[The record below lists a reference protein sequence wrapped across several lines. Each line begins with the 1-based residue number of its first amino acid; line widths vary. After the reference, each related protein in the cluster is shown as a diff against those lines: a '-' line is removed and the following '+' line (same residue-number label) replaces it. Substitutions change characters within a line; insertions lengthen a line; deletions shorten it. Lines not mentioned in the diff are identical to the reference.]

1 LEFLSYFFI
10 LLVIILTKHPAND
23 FEFDNDA
30 EEGFVEW
37 FHDLY
42 GGYSLRSEWFYGDC
56 DVEDVKTRQS
66 ILASWLHSAYIAG
79 YEAANYAKLEQ
90 EHQNFGGTT

>member
-1 LEFLSYFFI
+1 M
-10 LLVIILTKHPAND
+10 TKHPAND
-23 FEFDNDA
+23 FKFDNDA

-42 GGYSLRSEWFYGDC
+42 GGYSLRSEWFFD
-56 DVEDVKTRQS
+56 DAMIEDEKQRIS

-79 YEAANYAKLEQ
+79 WEAAKYVKMEEDVGLTE
-90 EHQNFGGTT
+90 

>member
-1 LEFLSYFFI
+1 M
-10 LLVIILTKHPAND
+10 TRRHPAND

-30 EEGFVEW
+30 EDGFVEW

-42 GGYSLRSEWFYGDC
+42 GGYSLRSEWFFGDAMI
-56 DVEDVKTRQS
+56 EDENQRKD

-79 YEAANYAKLEQ
+79 WEASKCVRMEEQ
-90 EHQNFGGTT
+90 VGLTE